1 MELSRTVST
10 AGSYLGIR
18 CGITTQMRMYKDKW
32 QSDYPSNM
40 TQTDMFRKWVP
51 KEPVDFTG
59 AYRSIGFDQ
68 IFTSDKICLGMMGP
82 YNSNMLYRDSLGEC
96 KIPIFSDDEFT
107 VQHPMG
113 APGVH
118 LGDKHGS
125 KASHL
130 MIVRHTE
137 DGPITFNEMLP
148 SAPDETADL
157 KKRLDVLDLAVK
169 KIKDNVLISECGPKV
184 MSRATRGWAKDGEP
198 DQPLGD
204 VTTMTIRDYMVNVI
218 TMMPEDIRNGRPGYT
233 LEDTSG
239 VDVSRDPDSV
249 RCLIDTLYDAENMN
263 TFKAIQPPTENSQFL
278 SHIHCF
284 QLWGGEP
291 PECMQKTYFDCE
303 LIYKNKLLLQTEDDE
318 KVEEE
323 VDEEVEEEIEEG
335 ETLARQRSAPPP
347 VEDSEAVLT
356 RQMSPAP
363 PVAC

>member
-1 MELSRTVST
+1 MSLSRTTT
-10 AGSYLGIR
+10 ARGSATPGD
-18 CGITTQMRMYKDKW
+18 TMMTQMRMYKDKW
-32 QSDYPSNM
+32 IRDYPSNL
-40 TQTDMFRKWVP
+40 TQTGMFRKWVP

-59 AYRSIGFDQ
+59 AYHSIGFDQ
-68 IFTSDKICLGMMGP
+68 IFTSDKVCLKMMGS

-96 KIPIFSDDEFT
+96 KIPIYSDDEFT
-107 VQHPMG
+107 AQHPMG
-113 APGVH
+113 APGIH

-148 SAPDETADL
+148 STPDETTDL
-157 KKRLDVLDLAVK
+157 KKRLDLLDVAIK
-169 KIKDNVLISECGPKV
+169 NIKDNVLISECGPKV

-204 VTTMTIRDYMVNVI
+204 VSTMTIRDYMVNVI
-218 TMMPEDIRNGRPGYT
+218 TKMPEDIRSGRPGYI

-239 VDVSRDPDSV
+239 VDVSKDPVSV
-249 RCLIDTLYDAENMN
+249 RSLIDTLYDAENMK

-284 QLWGGEP
+284 QLP
-291 PECMQKTYFDCE
+291 DDVVPECMQKTYFDCE

-323 VDEEVEEEIEEG
+323 VEEDEP
-335 ETLARQRSAPPP
+335 LSRQLSAPPP

-356 RQMSPAP
+356 RQRSPAP
-363 PVAC
+363 PVEC